1 MGFALFPDPEV
12 ATCTGVFSHR
22 RPGVLGPFELVWSSP
37 RISVLERA
45 GGSEKVAFLE
55 VAPS

>member
-12 ATCTGVFSHR
+12 ATCTGAFSHR
-22 RPGVLGPFELVWSSP
+22 RPGVLGPSELVWSSP

-45 GGSEKVAFLE
+45 GDSEKVAFLE
-55 VAPS
+55 AVPS

>member
-12 ATCTGVFSHR
+12 ATCTGVFSHQ
-22 RPGVLGPFELVWSSP
+22 RPEFLGPFELAYSSP
-37 RISVLERA
+37 RIFVLERA
-45 GGSEKVAFLE
+45 GGSGKVVFSE